1 MNKVVVRNRVLKDGE
16 VVRVERCHGAYPLPA
31 RLAAGTIVTVLRCGF
46 GYADVVDQNGKVWKV
61 AFANL
66 APPISIWW
74 NGRWIDRMTHPEG
87 DTAWAAYAA
96 QNPAWQVR

>member
-1 MNKVVVRNRVLKDGE
+1 MNRVVVRNRALEDGD

-46 GYADVVDQNGKVWKV
+46 GYADVVDHNGKVWKV

-66 APPISIWW
+66 APPMSIWW
-74 NGRWIDRMTHPEG
+74 NGRWIDRMTDAEG
-87 DTAWAAYAA
+87 DAAGAAYAA

>member
-1 MNKVVVRNRVLKDGE
+1 MKKIAVRNRILKDGD
-16 VVRVERCHGAYPLPA
+16 VVRVQRCGTHPLPP
-31 RLAAGTIVTVLRCGF
+31 RLAAGTIVTVLRFGF
-46 GYADVVDQNGKVWKV
+46 GYADVVDHNGNVWKV

-87 DTAWAAYAA
+87 DAAWAAYAT
-96 QNPAWQVR
+96 QNPEWQVR